1 MSRDSKTEDMSPRA
15 SLRVSAGQVIAGVL
29 FCTWILYLGIE
40 ILILP
45 LALCKLI
52 FTILYI
58 SFFFCEKWHIGAKH
72 ETGLLFSNNKYLILT
87 RYVRDWSR
95 SQGWYVTL
103 GKWYCFMPVPCGWH
117 ECTMCMLPAK
127 GVPILFLLNFCN
139 SLMWIK
145 VTWITIQLISKLF
158 ANQAERIVYCR
169 NGDLT

>member
-1 MSRDSKTEDMSPRA
+1 MSPSA
-15 SLRVSAGQVIAGVL
+15 SLRVSAGQVIAEVW
-29 FCTWILYLGIE
+29 FCTWILYIVIG

-72 ETGLLFSNNKYLILT
+72 ETGLLFSNNKCLILP
-87 RYVRDWSR
+87 RYVRDCSR

-103 GKWYCFMPVPCGWH
+103 GKWYCCMPVLHGWH
-117 ECTMCMLPAK
+117 ESTMCMLPAK

-139 SLMWIK
+139 SLRWIK
-145 VTWITIQLISKLF
+145 MTWLIIQFISKLF
-158 ANQAERIVYCR
+158 ATQAEGIVYYR